1 MVKQI
6 ILIVI
11 AFGMG
16 FFSAR
21 MLHKKE
27 KIEIENIKAQY
38 NKKNLYY
45 QIMNMWLEMRQK
57 GETTVSYLQ
66 TKGIKRIAIYGMKE
80 LGERFYEDVKNTDI
94 EVICVID
101 KKPQQVLGDFMVIS
115 PEEEIPEVDA
125 IIVTADYH
133 FQEIKEQMSRK
144 VTCPVYSLNGVL
156 GNSFGRNF

>member
-6 ILIVI
+6 ILVMIV
-11 AFGMG
+11 FGAG
-16 FFSAR
+16 FISAR
-21 MLHKKE
+21 VLCKKE
-27 KIEIENIKAQY
+27 KVEMENIRGQY
-38 NKKNLYY
+38 KKITLYY
-45 QIMNMWLEMRQK
+45 QIMNMWLEMWQK
-57 GETTVSYLQ
+57 GKSTVSYLQ
-66 TKGIKRIAIYGMKE
+66 TRGIKRIAIYGMKE

-94 EVICVID
+94 EVICIID
-101 KKPQQVLGDFMVIS
+101 KKPQQILGDFMVIS

-144 VTCPVYSLNGVL
+144 VSCPVYSLHGVL